1 MENYTLILCGII
13 FLIVLLLF
21 TVFALILYSGLI
33 DDINV
38 DVGEPPLSGGF
49 FGMYKTGTG
58 SYKHSSLVFSE
69 ACSILPKLKTFG
81 VFYDD
86 PKKVSS
92 VIKNTF
98 KISMILFF

>member
-13 FLIVLLLF
+13 FLLVLLLV
-21 TVFALILYSGLI
+21 TVLALIFYSGLI
-33 DDINV
+33 DDVNV
-38 DVGEPPLSGGF
+38 DVGEPPLSEGF

-58 SYKHSSLVFSE
+58 SYKYASLVFSE

-86 PKKVSS
+86 PKEVKPMY
-92 VIKNTF
+92 IRF
-98 KISMILFF
+98 